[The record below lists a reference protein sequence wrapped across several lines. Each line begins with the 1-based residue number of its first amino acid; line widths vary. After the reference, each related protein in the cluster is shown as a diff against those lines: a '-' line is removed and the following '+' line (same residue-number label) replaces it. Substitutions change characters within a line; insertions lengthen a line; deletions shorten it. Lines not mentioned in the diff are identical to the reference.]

1 VYFDDILNIIAGRAG
16 SSSSNSSSSSS
27 KSNMAEEAAA
37 GDTPDQQQ
45 DAEQKQQQ
53 QAPAA
58 MPLLDAWATA
68 QMQAGFGAEALTNQ
82 LTLQSEAL
90 QQQLREQLALDV
102 SPRRLS
108 QNAPLSLNAAPAA
121 TAPAAATRAPA
132 AASSSSSTKLSSSS
146 SSSSSSFTTAAPA
159 KPAAP
164 AASAAAAPRKPRVM
178 CTSADLLEN
187 YIFTR
192 SAYSN
197 PLQAPLALHCP
208 GSKAYQ
214 LISCMRM
221 PSLGETK

>member
-16 SSSSNSSSSSS
+16 SSSNSSSS
-27 KSNMAEEAAA
+27 KSNMAAGTAA
-37 GDTPDQQQ
+37 GNTPDHQQQ
-45 DAEQKQQQ
+45 I
-53 QAPAA
+53 PAA

-68 QMQAGFGAEALTNQ
+68 QLQAGFGAEALNNQ
-82 LTLQSEAL
+82 LSLQSEAL
-90 QQQLREQLALDV
+90 QQQLREQLALDGA

-108 QNAPLSLNAAPAA
+108 QNPLLSLDAAPAA

-132 AASSSSSTKLSSSS
+132 AASSSSSSTKPSSSS
-146 SSSSSSFTTAAPA
+146 SSSSSSFTFAAPA

-164 AASAAAAPRKPRVM
+164 AAAAPRKPRVM